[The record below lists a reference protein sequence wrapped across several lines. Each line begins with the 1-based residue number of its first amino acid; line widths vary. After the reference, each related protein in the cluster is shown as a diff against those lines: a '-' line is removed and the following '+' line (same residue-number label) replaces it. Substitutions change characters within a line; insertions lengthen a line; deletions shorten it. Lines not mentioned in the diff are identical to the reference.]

1 MEKKERGVNMKAI
14 EAKRKLEE
22 RYDKQNDYNRK
33 KYDRVSVMLPAGY
46 RETVRAK
53 ANEQGKSLNSFILEA
68 IKEKMEILSNTVDNI
83 N

>member
-1 MEKKERGVNMKAI
+1 MKAI

-22 RYDKQNDYNRK
+22 RYDKQNDYNRR

>member
-1 MEKKERGVNMKAI
+1 MKAI

-22 RYDKQNDYNRK
+22 RYDRQNDYNRR

-68 IKEKMEILSNTVDNI
+68 IKEKMEILSNNIDNI

>member
-1 MEKKERGVNMKAI
+1 MKAI

-22 RYDKQNDYNRK
+22 RYDKQNDYNRR

-68 IKEKMEILSNTVDNI
+68 IKEKMEILSNNIDNI

>member
-1 MEKKERGVNMKAI
+1 MKAI

-68 IKEKMEILSNTVDNI
+68 IKEKMEILSNTIDNI